1 MNIFQ
6 KIINKVK
13 SLKSKTESKL
23 TELKDKAIIFITENK
38 TTIQGFI
45 KLVTFLYATNSGKKK
60 MENVIKMVTA
70 SVTGTEYSDKDAYE
84 LATLI
89 EDKVQEIYNEMKLN
103 NLV

>member
-6 KIINKVK
+6 KIINNIK
-13 SLKSKTESKL
+13 SLKTKTQIRL
-23 TELKDKAIIFITENK
+23 TEIKDKAIIFITENK

-45 KLVTFLYATNSGKKK
+45 KLATFLYVANSGKEK

-70 SVTGTEYSDKDAYE
+70 SVTGTEYSDKDADA
-84 LATLI
+84 LASQI
-89 EDKVQEIYNEMKLN
+89 EDKVQEIYEEMKLN